1 MLLFV
6 NHKYVVS
13 HVEVQHADP
22 NATKLLIYM
31 SSDFIFGR
39 DKQHVI
45 GFEII
50 NRACKFIFLAKRF
63 RGKIP
68 IDDVILYYRIVCGVI
83 LLYF

>member
-1 MLLFV
+1 
-6 NHKYVVS
+6 
-13 HVEVQHADP
+13 
-22 NATKLLIYM
+22 M

-63 RGKIP
+63 RGRIP
-68 IDDVILYYRIVCGVI
+68 IDDVILYY
-83 LLYF
+83 